1 MALKDLDTF
10 FHPDLT
16 LPIRGKW
23 YRVPSPDGIEGP
35 RLRAVIADSG
45 LPAVEQTDEAVK
57 VLGPSFAEMVDD
69 KVPWTM
75 ILHAGRTALLHYGF
89 SPDMAEIHWA
99 MAQLGRLVDLERVS
113 ELLATPPN
121 KK

>member
-10 FHPDLT
+10 FAPDLQ

-23 YRVPSPDGIEGP
+23 YTVPSPDGIEGP
-35 RLRAVIADSG
+35 RLRQVVGDNG
-45 LPAVEQTDEAVK
+45 LPSVEQTDEAMK
-57 VLGPSFAEMVDD
+57 VLGPALAEMTADG
-69 KVPWTM
+69 VPWTM

-89 SPDMAEIHWA
+89 SPDMGEIHWGL
-99 MAQLGRLVDLERVS
+99 AQLGRLVDLEKVT
-113 ELLATPPN
+113 ELLGTKA